1 MKRFSISIILII
13 MAIMTS
19 YGQNSGNVRKPAV
32 AGSFYPADPGQL
44 KKEVSYYL
52 DASGKICKD
61 GIVRAIIVP
70 HAGYIFSAHT
80 AAAAFKY
87 IPENADYDNIFLIG
101 TSHNYAFDGAS
112 AYTSGDFMTPLG
124 EVKVN
129 TEICKKLEESSS
141 FFISRDDVHIPEH
154 SLEVQLPFIQCH
166 FNKVIP
172 IVPILIGTGNLLTL
186 QGIAK
191 ALQPYFNEKNLFIIS
206 SDFSHYPSYDD
217 ATRVDKMTMEAII
230 KGDPDNFI
238 KTVRSI
244 EKSGTDGLAT
254 AMCGWS
260 SGYVLLSLT
269 RNEKDLVFNHLEY
282 TNSGNSTYGDKTRV
296 VGYNAIAIVQTAGK
310 SQESAKAQGPGFTL
324 TDDEKKTLLKIAR
337 NAIKSKLFNESVPQT
352 DPAKLSPTLKEPLG
366 AFVTLTIDGQLRG
379 CIGRFMPSEPLYTI
393 VESMAVAAAF
403 SDTRFTPLTKA
414 EYPKIEIEISVLGP
428 LHKIKSIDEIV
439 IGKHG
444 VYVKKG
450 MRSGTLL
457 PQVPDG
463 RGWTVEDFL
472 GYTSRD
478 KAGIGWKGWQD
489 KDAEIYTYEAVV
501 FHE

>member
-1 MKRFSISIILII
+1 MKRFSISIIFII

-19 YGQNSGNVRKPAV
+19 YGQDSGEVRKPAV
-32 AGSFYPADPGQL
+32 AGRFYPADPSQL
-44 KKEVSYYL
+44 KKEVTFYL
-52 DASGKICKD
+52 DASKKTCSNGV
-61 GIVRAIIVP
+61 VRAIIVP

-80 AAAAFKY
+80 AAAGFKY
-87 IPENADYDNIFLIG
+87 IPKDADYDNIFLIG

-112 AYTSGDFMTPLG
+112 AYSSGDFITPLG
-124 EVKVN
+124 RVAVN
-129 TEICKKLEESSS
+129 KEICDKLKKNSK
-141 FFISRDDVHIPEH
+141 FFISMDEVHIPEH

-166 FNKVIP
+166 FNKDIP
-172 IVPILIGTGNLLTL
+172 IVPILIGTGDTATL
-186 QGIAK
+186 RGIAK
-191 ALQPYFNEKNLFIIS
+191 TLEPYFNDKNLFVIS

-217 ATRVDKMTMEAII
+217 AVRVDKMTMEAIL

-238 KTVRSI
+238 TTVRTI
-244 EKSGTDGLAT
+244 EKSGTQGLVT

-260 SGYVLLSLT
+260 SGFVLMCLAQNENDLT
-269 RNEKDLVFNHLEY
+269 FKHLEY
-282 TNSGNSTYGDKTRV
+282 TNSGNSTSGDRRSV
-296 VGYNAIAIVQTAGK
+296 VGYDAIALEHGRNKKPVADNT
-310 SQESAKAQGPGFTL
+310 QGPGFSL
-324 TDDEKKTLLKIAR
+324 TNDEKKILLQIAR
-337 NAIKSKLFNESVPQT
+337 NAIKSELFNETSSPVSP
-352 DPAKLSPTLKEPLG
+352 DKLTATLKEPLG
-366 AFVTLTIDGQLRG
+366 AFVTITIDGQLRG
-379 CIGRFMPSEPLYTI
+379 CIGRFMPSEPLYKI

-403 SDTRFTPLTKA
+403 SDTRFSPLTKT
-414 EYPKIEIEISVLGP
+414 EYPDIEIEISVLGP

-439 IGKHG
+439 IGRHG

-478 KAGIGWKGWQD
+478 KAGIGWNGWQD